1 MTYVC
6 LATVIL
12 LPVLLNPIYAS
23 ISSNIL
29 TKNSLWVDVLYYL
42 RRIVE
47 FLSYTLIFSLIIQN
61 FYALSSNKKYSI
73 VLIALGGSLVKYL
86 VNFSVSALIEGFPRN
101 MALANSIYNIIIST
115 VFESIQILVV
125 ANVANNLIGKR
136 KTIDKLK
143 KKGASLSGKSAD
155 VTEYIPFSSLTN
167 MKNPV
172 LLSSLT
178 AGGMISFFRVLSR
191 LISDIA
197 QGPAVDLKD
206 LFWMIFYYSFDIV
219 MGLIAYLIIAFL
231 LLFYYSKENKPKA

>member
-23 ISSNIL
+23 LSSNIL

-42 RRIVE
+42 RRAVE
-47 FLSYTLIFSLIIQN
+47 LFSYVAVFSLIIQN
-61 FYALSSNKKYSI
+61 FYALSSSKKYS
-73 VLIALGGSLVKYL
+73 VVFIALAGSLLKYL
-86 VNFSVSALIEGFPRN
+86 ANFAVSALIEGFPRN

-115 VFESIQILVV
+115 AFESIQILVV
-125 ANVANNLIGKR
+125 AAVASKLIGKR

-143 KKGASLSGKSAD
+143 KKGASLSGTKSDVAD
-155 VTEYIPFSSLTN
+155 YIPFSSLTD

-172 LLSSLT
+172 LLSSLI
-178 AGGMISFFRVLSR
+178 AGGMISFFRILSR

-206 LFWMIFYYSFDIV
+206 LFWMIFYYSSDIV
-219 MGLIAYLIIAFL
+219 IGIIAYLIIAFL
-231 LLFYYSKENKPKA
+231 LLFYYSKENTSKA